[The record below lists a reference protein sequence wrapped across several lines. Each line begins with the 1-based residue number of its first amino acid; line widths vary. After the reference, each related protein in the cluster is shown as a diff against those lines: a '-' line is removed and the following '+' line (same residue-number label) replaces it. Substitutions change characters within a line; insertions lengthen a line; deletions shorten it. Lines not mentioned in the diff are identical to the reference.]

1 MTEFIG
7 VLFTPVVNLLDFL
20 FNTVGNAL
28 GIIIMVGIP
37 LGILYAIYLN
47 VKDITRSKSVF
58 KEFLTVS
65 LPITILMIIIGLGLG
80 YCVVS

>member
-20 FNTVGNAL
+20 FNTVGYAL

-47 VKDITRSKSVF
+47 VKDITRSKSAF

>member
-7 VLFTPVVNLLDFL
+7 VLFAPIVNLLDFL
-20 FNTVGNAL
+20 FNTVGNIL
-28 GIIIMVGIP
+28 GIIIIVGIP

-47 VKDITRSKSVF
+47 VKDITRSKSAF

-65 LPITILMIIIGLGLG
+65 LPITILMIMIGLGIG
-80 YCVVS
+80 YCVAS